1 MRRHYTY
8 PGAWPVT
15 MKVSFAD
22 LCGHGIYTD
31 GAVALLYER
40 VRYENGRSIQ
50 KKRKEEEKEKEGAG
64 MSHQTLS
71 LLLRESVPTAGCP
84 LLASTL
90 LYSTLRA
97 YRFLFLFL
105 SFPFL
110 SSPFIRSRLLHDEGK
125 AGFRHCTG
133 GGRSLRTR
141 SLGKSIETARVFG
154 NLFPY
159 CPPEDTGVQVAVCMH
174 LVRHVCS
181 QWGKGRFD
189 GNHVVLHQHG
199 QTNGKPCV
207 VKGR

>member
-1 MRRHYTY
+1 
-8 PGAWPVT
+8 

-22 LCGHGIYTD
+22 LCRHGLYTD
-31 GAVALLYER
+31 GAVALLHER
-40 VRYENGRSIQ
+40 VGYEINPKE
-50 KKRKEEEKEKEGAG
+50 KKRKAKEKEGAG

-71 LLLRESVPTAGCP
+71 LLLGESVPTAGCP

-159 CPPEDTGVQVAVCMH
+159 CPPEDTGVQVAVYMP
-174 LVRHVCS
+174 LIRHVCG

-189 GNHVVLHQHG
+189 GNHVVLHWRG
-199 QTNGKPCV
+199 QTNGKPRV
-207 VKGR
+207 VEGVTPASTRSLLIASIEVDG